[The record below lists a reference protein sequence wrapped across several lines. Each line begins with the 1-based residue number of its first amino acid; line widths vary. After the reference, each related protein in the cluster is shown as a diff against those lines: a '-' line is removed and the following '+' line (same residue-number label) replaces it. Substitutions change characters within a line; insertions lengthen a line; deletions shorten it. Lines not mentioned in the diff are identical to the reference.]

1 MKFGRQRLR
10 RQKLLKVLLDFPPRR
25 RSYAK
30 IAEIYEEAKLHPPT
44 HHAQS
49 LHFLAAK
56 AMSEASYYQEKFDQ
70 TEAYLRE
77 LVDVSATA
85 WGWKSSQMISFMLK
99 LEKCLNI
106 QGKSEEAR
114 ETAGKVLRLSG
125 VDFGWA
131 GFYQKLQY

>member
-1 MKFGRQRLR
+1 MV
-10 RQKLLKVLLDFPPRR
+10 LKVLLDFPLRR

-30 IAEIYEEAKLHPPT
+30 VAEIYEEAKLHPPA

-49 LHFLAAK
+49 LRFLAAK

-70 TEAYLRE
+70 TEAYLRQV
-77 LVDVSATA
+77 VDISATA
-85 WGWKSSQMISFMLK
+85 WGWKSSQTISSMLK

-114 ETAGKVLRLSG
+114 ETAGKVPRLLG

-131 GFYQKLQY
+131 GFYQMLQY

>member
-1 MKFGRQRLR
+1 MV
-10 RQKLLKVLLDFPPRR
+10 LKALLDFLLRR
-25 RSYAK
+25 RSCQDSRNLRVQKQY
-30 IAEIYEEAKLHPPT
+30 PT
-44 HHAQS
+44 AHHAQS
-49 LHFLAAK
+49 LRFLAVK
-56 AMSEASYYQEKFDQ
+56 AMSEASHYQEKFDQ

-85 WGWKSSQMISFMLK
+85 WGRESSQTISSMLK

-131 GFYQKLQY
+131 GFFQKLQY

>member
-1 MKFGRQRLR
+1 VRQRL
-10 RQKLLKVLLDFPPRR
+10 QTEMVLMVLLDFPLGR

-30 IAEIYEEAKLHPPT
+30 IVEIYEEAKLDPPA
-44 HHAQS
+44 HYAQS
-49 LHFLAAK
+49 LRLLAAK
-56 AMSEASYYQEKFDQ
+56 AVSEASYYQEKFDQ

-77 LVDVSATA
+77 LVNISTTA
-85 WGWKSSQMISFMLK
+85 WGWKSSQAISSMLK

-106 QGKSEEAR
+106 QGESEEAR

-131 GFYQKLQY
+131 GFYQMLQY